1 MSCCYGLIFCPPSL
15 HPPPS
20 FTHLFFQIYF
30 SAHLRTTPFSDTQS
44 SLPSPSS
51 SSSPCPHLIRLPP
64 LWGAARTIKG
74 FVGEL
79 SPREHRLEPDQ
90 PPPEPQLASGT
101 KYRERELRSWQ
112 STEKTGAETDTKTE
126 GRKINLDKNPQRLV
140 TQRGRRKKR
149 NQGGGMS
156 RAWEHSRMCSPILT
170 SAVDWGDLLWMAPAG
185 LPMCALWPEAE
196 KAQQQ
201 QQHTLVNTNITASAR
216 SQLWKTRPLFCSH
229 GFYIRG
235 SCFFIPKAE
244 LLMQWVE

>member
-1 MSCCYGLIFCPPSL
+1 MLICVPGFFLFFPLFVPFTGWKWDFGTKLMSCCYGLIFCPPAL

-79 SPREHRLEPDQ
+79 SPRERRLEPDQ
-90 PPPEPQLASGT
+90 PPLEPQLASGT

-112 STEKTGAETDTKTE
+112 SAEKTGAETDTKTE
-126 GRKINLDKNPQRLV
+126 GRKINLDKNPKGWLPRE
-140 TQRGRRKKR
+140 GEER
-149 NQGGGMS
+149 NIIKAVGW
-156 RAWEHSRMCSPILT
+156 AEHESI
-170 SAVDWGDLLWMAPAG
+170 AE
-185 LPMCALWPEAE
+185 CAL
-196 KAQQQ
+196 Q
-201 QQHTLVNTNITASAR
+201 S
-216 SQLWKTRPLFCSH
+216 
-229 GFYIRG
+229 
-235 SCFFIPKAE
+235 
-244 LLMQWVE
+244 